1 VFVITADQVDS
12 SHTRDAVA
20 DALASLASF
29 TDRPSVLPAERT
41 AGDEFQVLLDDA
53 AATLATILDLTRTGR
68 WSVGCGV
75 GTVRTPLPV
84 SIREAAG
91 PAFIGARAAVD
102 RAKKRQS
109 RFALE
114 ATEAMDA
121 AARLEAL
128 VELLLATRS
137 RRSPEGWQLFDLL
150 ESGLTQAAAAARLG
164 ISPQAASL
172 RAQAAD
178 LRVESAV
185 TAALVTLLAQLDAEA
200 TA

>member
-1 VFVITADQVDS
+1 MFVITVDQVDS

-20 DALASLASF
+20 DALATLA
-29 TDRPSVLPAERT
+29 DRPTVLPAERT
-41 AGDEFQVLLDDA
+41 AGDEFQVLIDDA
-53 AATLATILDLTRTGR
+53 AAALSMILDLTRAGR

-75 GTVRTPLPV
+75 GSVRTPLPA

-91 PAFIGARAAVD
+91 PAFNAARAAVD
-102 RAKKRQS
+102 RAKKRPS
-109 RFALE
+109 RFAIE

-128 VELLLATRS
+128 IDLLLATRS

-178 LRVESAV
+178 LRVEGAV

>member
-1 VFVITADQVDS
+1 MFVITVDQVDS

-20 DALASLASF
+20 DALASLD
-29 TDRPSVLPAERT
+29 DRPTVLPAERT
-41 AGDEFQVLLDDA
+41 AGDEFQTLISDA
-53 AATLATILDLTRTGR
+53 AAALATILDLTRAGR

-75 GTVRTPLPV
+75 GSVRTPLPA

-91 PAFIGARAAVD
+91 PAFNAARAAVD
-102 RAKKRQS
+102 RAKKRPS
-109 RFALE
+109 RFAIE
-114 ATEAMDA
+114 ATEAVDA

-128 VELLLATRS
+128 IDLLLATRS

-178 LRVESAV
+178 LRVEGAV

>member
-1 VFVITADQVDS
+1 MFVITVDQVDS

-20 DALASLASF
+20 DALASLD
-29 TDRPSVLPAERT
+29 DRPTVLPAERT
-41 AGDEFQVLLDDA
+41 AGDEFQTLISDA
-53 AATLATILDLTRTGR
+53 AAALATILDLTRAGR

-75 GTVRTPLPV
+75 GSVRTPLPA

-91 PAFIGARAAVD
+91 PAFNAARAAVD
-102 RAKKRQS
+102 RAKKRPS
-109 RFALE
+109 RFAIE
-114 ATEAMDA
+114 ATEAVDA
-121 AARLEAL
+121 ATRLEAL
-128 VELLLATRS
+128 IDLLLATRS

-178 LRVESAV
+178 LRVEGAV

>member
-1 VFVITADQVDS
+1 MVFVLTVDQVDS

-20 DALASLASF
+20 DALATLAERHF
-29 TDRPSVLPAERT
+29 ALPVERT

-75 GTVRTPLPV
+75 GTVRTPLPA

-91 PAFIGARAAVD
+91 PAFVAARAAVD
-102 RAKKRQS
+102 RAKKRPS
-109 RFALE
+109 RFAIE
-114 ATEAMDA
+114 SIEAMDA

-128 VELLLATRS
+128 IDLLLATRS

>member
-1 VFVITADQVDS
+1 MFVITVDQVDS
-12 SHTRDAVA
+12 SHTRDAVG
-20 DALASLASF
+20 DALARLA
-29 TDRPSVLPAERT
+29 DRVLVLPAERT
-41 AGDEFQVLLDDA
+41 AGDEFQMLIDDA
-53 AATLATILDLTRTGR
+53 ATTLATILDLTRTGR

-75 GTVRTPLPV
+75 GAVRTPLPS

-91 PAFIGARAAVD
+91 PAFIAARAAVD
-102 RAKKRQS
+102 RAKKRPS

-114 ATEAMDA
+114 APDAMDG
-121 AARLEAL
+121 AARLEAIID
-128 VELLLATRS
+128 LLLATRA

-178 LRVESAV
+178 LRVETAV

>member
-1 VFVITADQVDS
+1 MVFVLTVDQVDS

-20 DALASLASF
+20 DTLATLAERHFAL
-29 TDRPSVLPAERT
+29 PVERT
-41 AGDEFQVLLDDA
+41 AGDEFQVLLVDA

-75 GTVRTPLPV
+75 GTVRTPLPA

-91 PAFIGARAAVD
+91 PAFVAARAAVD
-102 RAKKRQS
+102 RAKKRPS
-109 RFALE
+109 RFAIE
-114 ATEAMDA
+114 STEAMDA

-128 VELLLATRS
+128 IDLLLATRS